1 MIQLSETGEQLL
13 HSLMF
18 EVIGFSPYLCVPSPF
33 SSFDNNSI
41 NSGLRFICKPWSLS
55 CLPTVLSCSP
65 LYSPFYH
72 LPLQPSIIVSPS
84 FSVTDF
90 QNPDILFLSSSFL
103 QSFCVPE
110 SEISCY
116 CYTGETTTFAI
127 FPCDAFF
134 QQHMPMPFLRTTL
147 RNSLKVFPKYFHL
160 PY

>member
-13 HSLMF
+13 PSLMF

-72 LPLQPSIIVSPS
+72 LPLTAIHYCVSLLFCHRFSESWYPFS
-84 FSVTDF
+84 F
-90 QNPDILFLSSSFL
+90 QFLSSVILCSWKRNKLFAATLEKLLLLPSFL
-103 QSFCVPE
+103 VMHFSSSICLCRF
-110 SEISCY
+110 SE
-116 CYTGETTTFAI
+116 
-127 FPCDAFF
+127 
-134 QQHMPMPFLRTTL
+134 QH
-147 RNSLKVFPKYFHL
+147 YGIH
-160 PY
+160 